1 MKQELY
7 DVFLSYRHK
16 PLDGVITQQT
26 FNILESFRLPKTLQ
40 DQGLHG
46 VRRVFRD
53 TEELPVSRILTQT
66 IDAALHSTKC
76 LVVVCSTDTPSS
88 EWVDREVAVFIE
100 LGKAEQ
106 IYPLLI
112 TGTPE
117 TSFPASMKLI
127 PDIMDRVIDVRV
139 PGNDAKGIVA
149 KIRQSMYP
157 VIAEVSGCEEDD
169 LRREKNLE
177 TRRRTAMLAGGTA
190 LLFAFVA
197 AVSGFLWNRAEQYRA
212 KTVAGRGA
220 ALSLLSDLTYALPDS
235 LVNLPGTYDKVAGIL
250 EDNSAQIRRI
260 IEISGYSPDSEMEI
274 AANEEKLAT
283 ALLTLGRYEN
293 AESHEREAI
302 SIYRSIPA
310 DTDVGQ
316 GKAGALADANL
327 GRIQQASGNYTD
339 AYASFASAEQA
350 LRTGNASPAD
360 LAALLGNYGA
370 LKLMEGDVS
379 GADSMLSEAAQL
391 FRKLPDD
398 SDTAQLAAYAA
409 CLYHLGLTKQAI
421 GDYPEA
427 EAAYRKGGELY
438 VRLNRD
444 PEVRIYQIPAIRLQ
458 GALANCLTE
467 QGKYTE
473 AADMYLP
480 LMNAAKDIADDE
492 DNAEAQAL
500 LGELTNNYGLCL
512 NAQGDYRRA
521 ASVFE
526 GLAEIEKERY
536 EKEKTALAQAS
547 YARALYNVAEN
558 AFKAGGYPT
567 MRENFAEC
575 IRLYEPVSESLGSY
589 HRSEYLARLAYF
601 DIIVKRDYAAAE
613 AAAREAYSVQ
623 PDNLFVCYNLGYAL
637 LMNKSY
643 ADCDTVFKALAGT
656 GADAAEAVR
665 LDFEAM
671 KKAGI
676 SDPHMDEVLK
686 LMTQ

>member
-1 MKQELY
+1 MNQELY

-26 FNILESFRLPKTLQ
+26 FNILESFRLPKALR
-40 DQGLHG
+40 DQGYHG

-66 IDAALHSTKC
+66 IDAALRTTKC

-127 PDIMDRVIDVRV
+127 PDIMDRVIDVRA
-139 PGNDAKGIVA
+139 PGNDAKAIVA
-149 KIRQSMYP
+149 NIRRSMYP
-157 VIAEVSGCEEDD
+157 VIAAVSGCEEDD
-169 LRREKNLE
+169 LRREHNLE
-177 TRRRTAMLAGGTA
+177 VRRRTAMLAGGTA

-197 AVSGFLWNRAEQYRA
+197 AVSAFLWNRAEQYRA
-212 KTVAGRGA
+212 KTVAGRSA
-220 ALSLLSDLTYALPDS
+220 ALSLLSELTYALPDS
-235 LVNLPGTYDKVAGIL
+235 LVNLPGTYDAVAGIL

-260 IEISGYSPDSEMEI
+260 LEISGYAPETEMEI

-283 ALLTLGRYEN
+283 ALVTLGRYEN
-293 AESHEREAI
+293 AENHEREAI
-302 SIYRSIPA
+302 SIYGSIPGG
-310 DTDVGQ
+310 TDVGQ
-316 GKAGALADANL
+316 GKAGALAGANL
-327 GRIQQASGNYTD
+327 GRIQQASGNYTE
-339 AYASFASAEQA
+339 AEQSFAAAEQA
-350 LRTGNASPAD
+350 LRAEDARPSD

-379 GADSMLSEAAQL
+379 GADSLLSEASGIFAS
-391 FRKLPDD
+391 LPDTD
-398 SDTAQLAAYAA
+398 DEAVLSAQAA
-409 CLYHLGLTKQAI
+409 CLYHLGLTKQAS
-421 GDYPEA
+421 GDYTEA
-427 EAAYRKGGELY
+427 EARFQEGAEVYQ
-438 VRLNRD
+438 RLNQD
-444 PEVRIYQIPAIRLQ
+444 PETLVFRIPPIRLQ
-458 GALANCLTE
+458 GALANCLAE
-467 QGKYTE
+467 QGKYKE
-473 AADMYLP
+473 ASDMYLA
-480 LMNAAKDIADDE
+480 LMNAAKAIADDE
-492 DNAEAQAL
+492 DNAEAQNL

-512 NAQGDYRRA
+512 NAQGNYSRA
-521 ASVFE
+521 ASVYA
-526 GLAEIEKERY
+526 GLAALEEERYQKER
-536 EKEKTALAQAS
+536 TPLSQAS

-558 AFKAGGYPT
+558 AFKAGKYSE
-567 MRENFAEC
+567 MRENFAKC
-575 IRLYEPVSESLGSY
+575 ISLYGDVADSLGSY

-613 AAAREAYSVQ
+613 KAAREAFDEQ
-623 PDNLFVCYNLGYAL
+623 PESLFVCYNLGYAL

-643 ADCDTVFKALAGT
+643 EDCDKVFEALAAT
-656 GADAAEAVR
+656 GAAAAENVR

-676 SDPHMDEVLK
+676 SDPHMDEVLQM
-686 LMTQ
+686 MTR